1 MVANIDKKQEI
12 TTIFEDIST
21 NRLPMIVAHHTI
33 LAAHCLEKRH
43 FCPTFAVKRLLNAIA
58 L

>member
-21 NRLPMIVAHHTI
+21 NRLPMNVAHHTI

-43 FCPTFAVKRLLNAIA
+43 FCPTFAVKRLQKT
-58 L
+58 